1 MGKRGDNAKKRG
13 AMSKSDTIEAAT
25 SAETQLP
32 DQDDQ
37 RLGSCLRALR
47 KERALSIQMLA
58 DRCGLSIG
66 MLSQIERGLSTPS
79 IRSLRLLSIALDV
92 PVSWFFMQSDAA
104 APGGSRYILRKA
116 ARSSL
121 RLTPTGVRKESLT
134 PAGDGALE
142 LYEATL
148 APGGTS
154 GPEFYSH
161 GGEKAGLV
169 TLGTLRLWLEEEPH
183 LLGEGDSFRFPSKI
197 SHRFDNPTGDY
208 TSVLWIVSA
217 RLT

>member
-1 MGKRGDNAKKRG
+1 MIRKG
-13 AMSKSDTIEAAT
+13 ARS
-25 SAETQLP
+25 P
-32 DQDDQ
+32 
-37 RLGSCLRALR
+37 
-47 KERALSIQMLA
+47 IQTLA

-66 MLSQIERGLSTPS
+66 MLSQVERGLSTPS

-92 PVSWFFMQSDAA
+92 PISRFFAHSDEEV
-104 APGGSRYILRKA
+104 PVGSPYILRKA

-134 PAGDGALE
+134 PLGDGALE
-142 LYEATL
+142 LYELTL

-169 TLGTLRLWLEEEPH
+169 TFGAMRLWLEEEPH
-183 LLGEGDSFRFPSKI
+183 LLGEGDSFRFSSQM
-197 SHRFDNPTGDY
+197 SHRFDNPTGEPAG
-208 TSVLWIVSA
+208 VLWIVST
-217 RLT
+217 R

>member
-1 MGKRGDNAKKRG
+1 MVEKSE
-13 AMSKSDTIEAAT
+13 AMSTSDTTEAAT
-25 SAETQLP
+25 LAESQLP
-32 DQDDQ
+32 DHSEDDR
-37 RLGSCLRALR
+37 RLGSCLRAVR
-47 KERALSIQMLA
+47 KERALSIQTLA

-66 MLSQIERGLSTPS
+66 MLSQVERGLSTPS

-92 PVSWFFMQSDAA
+92 PISRFFMQSDGEM
-104 APGGSRYILRKA
+104 PVGSPYILRKV

-142 LYEATL
+142 FYELTL

-161 GGEKAGLV
+161 GGEKAGVV
-169 TLGTLRLWLEEEPH
+169 TFGTLRLWLEEEPH
-183 LLGEGDSFRFPSKI
+183 LLGEGDSFRFSSQM
-197 SHRFDNPTGDY
+197 SHRFDNPTREPTG
-208 TSVLWIVSA
+208 VLWIVSA
-217 RLT
+217 Q

>member
-1 MGKRGDNAKKRG
+1 MSETDTTELAG
-13 AMSKSDTIEAAT
+13 A
-25 SAETQLP
+25 AETQLL
-32 DQDDQ
+32 DHSEDDR
-37 RLGSCLRALR
+37 RLGSCLRAIR
-47 KERALSIQMLA
+47 KERALSIQTLA

-66 MLSQIERGLSTPS
+66 MLSQVERGLSTPS

-92 PVSWFFMQSDAA
+92 PISRFFAHSDEEV
-104 APGGSRYILRKA
+104 PIGSPYILRKA

-134 PAGDGALE
+134 PLGDGVLE
-142 LYEATL
+142 LYELTL

-169 TLGTLRLWLEEEPH
+169 TFGVMRLWLEEEPH
-183 LLGEGDSFRFPSKI
+183 LLGEGDSFRFYSQI
-197 SHRFDNPTGDY
+197 SHRFDNPTREPAG
-208 TSVLWIVSA
+208 VLWIVST
-217 RLT
+217 R